1 MPREAL
7 RTWRRTCEILERN
20 NSGALCLGF
29 TRSPVV
35 NLVPDRGPGNEV
47 GKSGEGGRQ
56 RGSPQPASVF
66 SDKILSLSLG
76 LELH

>member
-1 MPREAL
+1 M
-7 RTWRRTCEILERN
+7 
-20 NSGALCLGF
+20 GF

-35 NLVPDRGPGNEV
+35 NLVPDRGPGNEA
-47 GKSGEGGRQ
+47 GRWGGAVT
-56 RGSPQPASVF
+56 GSPQPASVF

>member
-1 MPREAL
+1 M
-7 RTWRRTCEILERN
+7 WRRTCEILERN

-47 GKSGEGGRQ
+47 GRWGGAGNGE
-56 RGSPQPASVF
+56 PAARVCF
-66 SDKILSLSLG
+66 L
-76 LELH
+76 

>member
-20 NSGALCLGF
+20 NGGALCLGF

-47 GKSGEGGRQ
+47 GRWGGGPAT
-56 RGSPQPASVF
+56 GSPQPASVF